1 MNVRRRYAIPAGLIL
16 AAATTAAA
24 GVVASRTT
32 TPAPSPAAATIPA
45 TPDPTPPPTTTPPA
59 IVIPTPSA
67 AAYVPK
73 AADYHL
79 TLTTLERECY
89 GDVGCNVTYRVA
101 VKYTGPDLDPTAT
114 YEVRYRVTGGDSG
127 PVDNRLT
134 TTGDV
139 ATTDA
144 EEYISTPPSLRLR
157 VKATGVEQINESD

>member
-67 AAYVPK
+67 AYVPK

-89 GDVGCNVTYRVA
+89 GDAGCNVTYRVA

-127 PVDNRLT
+127 PQDNRLT

-144 EEYISTPPSLRLR
+144 EEYISTPASPRLH